1 MGILTWEGQ
10 TLTANKDSVHGT
22 IKPLAKAF
30 DKYAPPIKKDSCI
43 CLDNYYN
50 YSNGKAFRIIGS
62 IVNEQQ
68 KPIEGAVILA
78 WNENWSHSYH
88 TITKADGSFEL
99 LGTYPFYHWM
109 TSATKH
115 STIRGDISPD
125 TSKVVN
131 NIPTIDLGELKIE
144 YLHFLK

>member
-1 MGILTWEGQ
+1 MGILTWEGL
-10 TLTANKDSVHGT
+10 TLTANNDSVHGT

-30 DKYAPPIKKDSCI
+30 VNYTVPTKKDSCL

-50 YSNGKAFRIIGS
+50 YSNGKAFKIIGTV
-62 IVNEQQ
+62 IDENK
-68 KPIEGAVILA
+68 KPLEGAVILA

-109 TSATKH
+109 ASATKH
-115 STIRGDISPD
+115 
-125 TSKVVN
+125 N
-131 NIPTIDLGELKIE
+131 TIDMGKLNIH
-144 YLHFLK
+144 YLQFIK